1 MRLSKG
7 ALIASAV
14 AAMVMAVG
22 CAEEE
27 DEKSPEQNNQTSQSV
42 KCQGI
47 NECAGKGEC
56 AGTNPDGTTHDCQG
70 KGSCKG
76 QSWITV
82 PSAKECT
89 DKGGTVITG

>member
-1 MRLSKG
+1 MRLAKG
-7 ALIASAV
+7 ALVASAV
-14 AAMVMAVG
+14 AAMMAAG
-22 CAEEE
+22 CADE
-27 DEKSPEQNNQTSQSV
+27 DEKSPEPTGSAAQSV

-56 AGTNPDGTTHDCQG
+56 AGKNADGTSHDCQG

-82 PSAKECT
+82 PSEKECT
-89 DKGGTVITG
+89 DKGGTILKG

>member
-1 MRLSKG
+1 M
-7 ALIASAV
+7 AL
-14 AAMVMAVG
+14 AVG
-22 CAEEE
+22 CSEEE
-27 DEKSPEQNNQTSQSV
+27 EETSSPATNTTAQSV

-56 AGTNPDGTTHDCQG
+56 AGKNADGTEHDCQG